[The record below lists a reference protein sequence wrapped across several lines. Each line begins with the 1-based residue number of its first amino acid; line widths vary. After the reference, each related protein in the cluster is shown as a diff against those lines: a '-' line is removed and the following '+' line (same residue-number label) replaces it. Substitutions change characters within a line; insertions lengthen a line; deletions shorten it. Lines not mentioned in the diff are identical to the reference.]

1 MCSPQSRSARVPVAG
16 AAGMAAGG
24 AAVVTEPECERVGA
38 APAAV
43 QDAVAAEPPTRL
55 ASKAAAPAAA
65 PARHEEGAATERRH
79 SHLSKGSPQPLN
91 LSVTRAVDVCGWL
104 VAASSLVVGAGLLR
118 QLLVARSR

>member
-1 MCSPQSRSARVPVAG
+1 
-16 AAGMAAGG
+16 MAACGTYGGG
-24 AAVVTEPECERVGA
+24 AVAVATPQCERLGV

-43 QDAVAAEPPTRL
+43 HDAAAAEPSTGL
-55 ASKAAAPAAA
+55 ASTAAAAAVAFPVAA
-65 PARHEEGAATERRH
+65 PRNEEGAATERRH